1 MECERNASIM
11 HTPKQQSLRGKKV
24 ETENTQL
31 FEIIQCL
38 HCSTLSE
45 VFRA

>member
-11 HTPKQQSLRGKKV
+11 HTPKQQSLSGKKV

-38 HCSTLSE
+38 HRSTLSE

>member
-11 HTPKQQSLRGKKV
+11 HTPKQQSLRSKKV
-24 ETENTQL
+24 ETRNTQL

-38 HCSTLSE
+38 HSSTLSK

>member
-1 MECERNASIM
+1 MECERNASIV
-11 HTPKQQSLRGKKV
+11 HTPNQQSLSGKKV
-24 ETENTQL
+24 ETKNKQL